1 MSQLSTHQLSQTK
14 TRGY

>member
-14 TRGY
+14 TRSC